1 MSHFGCADEL
11 DSHITPPQQIEL
23 FKSLTSG
30 CQGGERSLA
39 ASAGL
44 LAWPQSH
51 LDWVRPGI
59 IMYGVSPFDD
69 KTAQDLGVSTR
80 DDT

>member
-11 DSHITPPQQIEL
+11 DRTTTVEQTEL
-23 FKSLTSG
+23 FLSLTDG
-30 CQGGERSLA
+30 CEGERSLA

-44 LAWPQSH
+44 LAWPDSH

-59 IMYGVSPFDD
+59 ISYGVSPFVD
-69 KTAQDLGVSTR
+69 KSAQKKQIRLWA
-80 DDT
+80 